1 MSLIY
6 VPRIHQANGQFNGG
20 EILEKKP
27 IGFPQD
33 DGLLRPY
40 SNLFYWAHAWT
51 DNGSTIGE
59 HPHKGFEIMTFILK
73 GEIEHYDNKYKSWKR
88 LTAGDTQ
95 IIRAGNGIIHS
106 EKMLPGSSM
115 FQIWVDPNLQKTM
128 NQPASYD
135 DYSSEKFPIIIE
147 KGRSVK
153 IFRGENSPL
162 EMFAEGI
169 SIKEISLSEDVHK
182 IDINEKTVF
191 SAFIM
196 EGRIVIEDREMK
208 QDDFFIIKEQKDAEI
223 KVLTDCRLFVIE
235 SPLKP
240 GYKTYAELHN
250 LV

>member
-6 VPRIHQANGQFNGG
+6 IPRIHQANGQFNGG

-51 DNGSTIGE
+51 ERGSTIGE
-59 HPHKGFEIMTFILK
+59 HPHKGFEILTFVLR
-73 GEIEHYDNKYKSWKR
+73 GEIEHYDNKHKNWKK
-88 LTAGDTQ
+88 LTAGDVQ
-95 IIRAGNGIIHS
+95 IIRSGNGIIHS
-106 EKMLPGSSM
+106 EKMLANSAM
-115 FQIWVDPNLQKTM
+115 FQVWFDPNLQKTM

-135 DYSSEKFPIIIE
+135 DYSSEKFPMIIE
-147 KGRSVK
+147 KGRSTK
-153 IFRGENSPL
+153 IYKGDKSPL
-162 EMFAEGI
+162 EMTTEGVE
-169 SIKEISLSEDVHK
+169 IKELSLSEELHTVKLND
-182 IDINEKTVF
+182 KTIF

-196 EGRIVIEDREMK
+196 EGRVVIDEQEMK
-208 QDDFFIIKEQKDAEI
+208 QDDFFIIREQNDFKI
-223 KVLTDCRLFVIE
+223 QVLTDCRLFVIE
-235 SPLKP
+235 TPLKP

>member
-27 IGFPQD
+27 IGFPHD

-88 LTAGDTQ
+88 LTAGDAQ